1 MQDEQQI
8 HALVK
13 KSGLYKPKW
22 DRPDYPRRTIGRALG
37 SLTERPTRGLR
48 NPSKGGWAVVI
59 YQTTKAA
66 SPKTF
71 CCLGRVGRPD
81 SLGPLPRPSKFQ
93 RG

>member
-37 SLTERPTRGLR
+37 SLTETYSG
-48 NPSKGGWAVVI
+48 SA
-59 YQTTKAA
+59 
-66 SPKTF
+66 
-71 CCLGRVGRPD
+71 
-81 SLGPLPRPSKFQ
+81 
-93 RG
+93 